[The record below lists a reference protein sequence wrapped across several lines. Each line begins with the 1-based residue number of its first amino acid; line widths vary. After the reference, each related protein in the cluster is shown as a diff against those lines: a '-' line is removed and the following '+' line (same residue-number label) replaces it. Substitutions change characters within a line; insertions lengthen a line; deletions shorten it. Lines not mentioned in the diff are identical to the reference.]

1 MRKLLWLTLM
11 LSSPALAQTPC
22 PALLNHTVE
31 TLVEHQPVNL
41 CKAYQGKV
49 LLIVNTAS
57 RCGYT
62 HQYEGL
68 EKLYSNFKEDGLI
81 VLGFPSNDFGHQE
94 PGTEA
99 QVKSFCS
106 LTYDVK
112 FPMFAKSHVRAG
124 NASPFY
130 SSLAAASGQYPQ
142 WNFHK
147 YLIGRDGKLIESFA
161 SSIEPESGK
170 MQQAIHAAL
179 AQK

>member
-11 LSSPALAQTPC
+11 LSSPALAETPC
-22 PALLNHTVE
+22 PALLNHTVQ

-99 QVKSFCS
+99 QVKAFCS

-112 FPMFAKSHVRAG
+112 FPMFAKSHVRDG

-130 SSLAAASGQYPQ
+130 SSLAAASGQSPQ

-147 YLIGRDGKLIESFA
+147 YLIGRDGQLVQSFR
-161 SSIEPESGK
+161 SGIEPDNQK
-170 MQQAIHAAL
+170 FVTAITQAL
-179 AQK
+179 KEE